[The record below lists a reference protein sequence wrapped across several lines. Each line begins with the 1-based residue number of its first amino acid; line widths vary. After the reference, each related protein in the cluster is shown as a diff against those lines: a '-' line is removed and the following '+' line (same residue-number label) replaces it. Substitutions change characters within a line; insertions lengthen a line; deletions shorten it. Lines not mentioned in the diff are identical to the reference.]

1 MSYRIQ
7 FKVHLF
13 TQSIAWGSVEG
24 ENLFEKKIR

>member
-13 TQSIAWGSVEG
+13 TQSTARGSMEG
-24 ENLFEKKIR
+24 EDLFEEKIR

>member
-1 MSYRIQ
+1 MSYKIQ

-13 TQSIAWGSVEG
+13 TQSVAWGSVEG

>member
-13 TQSIAWGSVEG
+13 IQAIAWGSAKG